1 MRLLQTTQRYETNK
15 KAVDQTDLKNITG
28 IFRVHLLRWCDL
40 IKRS

>member
-1 MRLLQTTQRYETNK
+1 MRLPQTTQRYETNK

-40 IKRS
+40 IKRI